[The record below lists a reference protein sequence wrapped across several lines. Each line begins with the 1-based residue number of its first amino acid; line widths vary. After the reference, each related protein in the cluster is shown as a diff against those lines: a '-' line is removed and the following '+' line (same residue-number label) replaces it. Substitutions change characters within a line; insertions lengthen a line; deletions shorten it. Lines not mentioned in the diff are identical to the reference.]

1 MQGLT
6 NFVTVYVSVA
16 PSAVPY
22 ILPTD
27 LQTHSSLTPNLQT
40 HSSLTPNQLAKTL
53 SDLYLVGCRFELR
66 P

>member
-1 MQGLT
+1 MYKCFKADPMQGLT
-6 NFVTVYVSVA
+6 SFVTVYVSVA

-22 ILPTD
+22 ILPID
-27 LQTHSSLTPNLQT
+27 LQT
-40 HSSLTPNQLAKTL
+40 HSSLTPNQLVKTL